1 MNQFQAAVN
10 GDLDWFL
17 SNKINADLA
26 CNDAVFS
33 TALMYA
39 CEDGHYEIVEHLLNE
54 GASINKRDSDG
65 WNALVYAVGEGHND
79 IVMLM
84 LSRGANTVM
93 ESLVEFE
100 QISCVKYAIEYSQ
113 KTTRVIIEKF
123 IQTPRTLKFHMLK
136 YFSKIF
142 KPNPKTLAPLLL
154 QWNDY
159 AKETVAYI

>member
-26 CNDAVFS
+26 CNDNVFS

-39 CEDGHYEIVEHLLNE
+39 CDAGYYEIVEHLLLNE

-65 WNALVYAVGEGHND
+65 WNAIMYAVGEGHND

-84 LSRGANTVM
+84 LSRGANTVWWNL
-93 ESLVEFE
+93 SNYLV
-100 QISCVKYAIEYSQ
+100 
-113 KTTRVIIEKF
+113 
-123 IQTPRTLKFHMLK
+123 
-136 YFSKIF
+136 
-142 KPNPKTLAPLLL
+142 
-154 QWNDY
+154 
-159 AKETVAYI
+159 